1 MGWSG
6 GTEVARKLIKLAMKH
21 VPESARPK
29 FYDGM
34 IEALE
39 DNDWGC
45 QEEVEEID
53 PAFDRVLDKRL
64 KASGDR

>member
-6 GTEVARKLIKLAMKH
+6 GTEVACKLIKLAMKH
-21 VPESARPK
+21 VPESSRAK

-34 IEALE
+34 IEVLE
-39 DNDWGC
+39 ENDWDC
-45 QEEVEEID
+45 QAEAEGLD
-53 PAFDRVLDKRL
+53 PAYDRVLDKRL